1 MADADLLIK
10 VGTQPKDPFEDVKES
25 LKGVEKQSEG
35 VASGFGKIAGVLGGI
50 GALAGAF
57 DFVLTATREMED
69 LQTQFIAFT
78 GSAKGAAEQMERLTQ
93 YASKSPFAL
102 AEVAEANRTL
112 LAFGSSATASVEQLR
127 QLGEVSAATGT
138 NLKDLATIFGQI
150 QAEGKLTGERFA
162 QLIERG
168 VNLGPEIARSMGIAE
183 TSVKK
188 FVSEGKVGADVIA
201 AAFQKMTSEGGQFFG
216 STERLAGTV
225 SGSLS
230 SLKDNV
236 SILASTVGS
245 SAVPAF
251 TSLVNIISRA
261 VEGNIAYLKE
271 QQKIANE
278 NEAQKRIR
286 AIGEELTDLGE
297 TLQDLKAQSAK
308 GFQFFGDDQLE
319 LKDKIDQ
326 TTLAIRNLSL
336 ERLKLIKQEGMADTL
351 KRDAEAAAELQK
363 QQDKAAETARGKLL
377 EAQAKEREDAAK
389 AAEEKKKKIQ
399 ETEKQIG
406 DLKAAEQAV
415 QLQRETLLIQQDQE
429 RKGELQKAAAA
440 QALEAER
447 MKLEGISALR
457 TTAELADETRE
468 LETNERRRVATL
480 EAVNA
485 REAELT
491 AARAAA
497 EASRQELL
505 GQFEQAEV
513 IRAQDTQRKVTEA
526 QKKAEAERLAV
537 IRKAQKDEFDI
548 AAQTSQAQK
557 QWDEQTYAQRLATAQ
572 TGLNALAGLMKSKN
586 REAFEI
592 GKAAAIAQALVA
604 IPATAIDAY
613 KSLAGVPL
621 VGPALGAAAAAAA
634 VVAGMEQVRN
644 IQSQRLAF
652 AEGGMVPGVGN
663 KDTVPALLTPGEVV
677 VPKNNFNDLQDA
689 FVRGAV
695 ADDQVMLL
703 QAGNNI
709 QMRIL
714 DTLTYGTVN
723 EKLTTMISQLDRIK
737 DGISNISLG
746 GSTTVSTEQVKEAQ
760 EEIVRNDP
768 VIRSREI
775 ENRNREQK
783 KRVESVN

>member
-35 VASGFGKIAGVLGGI
+35 VAAGFGKIAGVLGGVA
-50 GALAGAF
+50 ALSGAF

-78 GSAKGAAEQMERLTQ
+78 GSAKGAAEQMERLTA

-112 LAFGSSATASVEQLR
+112 LAFGSSATKSVEQLR

-138 NLKDLATIFGQI
+138 NLKDLSVIFGQI

-168 VNLGPEIARSMGIAE
+168 VNLGPELSKSLGIAE

-188 FVSEGKVGADVIA
+188 FVSEGKVGADVVA

-230 SLKDNV
+230 SLKDNI
-236 SILASTVGS
+236 SILAATVGS
-245 SAVPAF
+245 TAVPAF
-251 TSLVNIISRA
+251 TSLVNILSQA
-261 VEGNIAYLKE
+261 VEGNIAYYKE

-286 AIGEELTDLGE
+286 AIGDELGNLTERLN
-297 TLQDLKAQSAK
+297 DLKATRSE
-308 GFQFFGDDQLE
+308 GFKFFGDDQLE
-319 LKDKIDQ
+319 LADKIDQ
-326 TTLAIRNLSL
+326 TTLAITRLSQ
-336 ERLKLIKQEGMADTL
+336 ERLKLIKQEGLSETL

-363 QQDKAAETARGKLL
+363 QQDKAADTARGKLL

-389 AAEEKKKKIQ
+389 AAEDKKKKIL

-406 DLKAAEQAV
+406 DLKTAEQAV

-429 RKGELQKAAAA
+429 RKAELQKQAAAD
-440 QALEAER
+440 ALLREREKAEGLFILRSEAEIADQER
-447 MKLEGISALR
+447 EKAANELR
-457 TTAELADETRE
+457 RTAM
-468 LETNERRRVATL
+468 L
-480 EAVNA
+480 EAVNQ
-485 REAELT
+485 RESELT
-491 AARAAA
+491 SARTAA
-497 EASRQELL
+497 EATRQELL

-513 IRAQDTQRKVTEA
+513 TRATDTQRKITEA
-526 QKKAEAERLAV
+526 QKKAEADRLAV
-537 IRKAQKDEFDI
+537 LRKAQKDEFDV

-677 VPKNNFNDLQDA
+677 VPKKNFGDLQDS

-695 ADDQVMLL
+695 NDDQVMLL

-709 QMRIL
+709 QIRIL
-714 DTLTYGTVN
+714 DTLTYGSVG
-723 EKLTTMISQLDRIK
+723 EKLTSILASIDRVRDAVNSIS
-737 DGISNISLG
+737 ISAGTN
-746 GSTTVSTEQVKEAQ
+746 TEAVKEAT
-760 EEIVRNDP
+760 EEIERQQPQVPPSGRGN
-768 VIRSREI
+768 SGGGA
-775 ENRNREQK
+775 
-783 KRVESVN
+783 VNTRTKNQ